1 MGILVTQRLMS
12 PATRRRSPP
21 PPPSRH
27 VLLLAALQL
36 WCGAHAASTKWVRE
50 TPGAAGPGT
59 RAGAAGVIVNGNLFV
74 VGGES
79 GAGRLLQNDAWS

>member
-1 MGILVTQRLMS
+1 
-12 PATRRRSPP
+12 
-21 PPPSRH
+21 
-27 VLLLAALQL
+27 
-36 WCGAHAASTKWVRE
+36 VRE